1 MQLCDRNGLTI
12 QLSMQKTGLI
22 KYLFLTLSISLLIVN
37 PVLSAFFGNSRHLHT
52 ANTGHAHHLA
62 QAHVHNS
69 YWGLIANRQ
78 LTSPPH
84 VHKSGNLINLIF
96 AAGFLLF
103 LLSVSLE
110 TIKVV
115 RINHLSVSVH
125 APPLYLLTRTLL
137 I

>member
-1 MQLCDRNGLTI
+1 
-12 QLSMQKTGLI
+12 MQKNGLI

-37 PVLSAFFGNSRHLHT
+37 PVLSAFSGNSRHLHT
-52 ANTGHAHHLA
+52 ANTGHDHHFA

-78 LTSPPH
+78 LISPPH
-84 VHKSGNLINLIF
+84 VHKMGDVVNLIF
-96 AAGFLLF
+96 AAGFLFF
-103 LLSVSLE
+103 LLSISLE
-110 TIKVV
+110 TVRVV
-115 RINHLSVSVH
+115 SINRLSISVH

>member
-1 MQLCDRNGLTI
+1 MQLYGRNGLTI

-37 PVLSAFFGNSRHLHT
+37 PVLSAFSGNSRHLHT
-52 ANTGHAHHLA
+52 ANTGHAHHFA
-62 QAHVHNS
+62 QANVHNS

-78 LTSPPH
+78 LSSPPH
-84 VHKSGNLINLIF
+84 IHKVGNMVSLIF
-96 AAGFLLF
+96 AAGFLFF

-115 RINHLSVSVH
+115 RINQLSVSVH